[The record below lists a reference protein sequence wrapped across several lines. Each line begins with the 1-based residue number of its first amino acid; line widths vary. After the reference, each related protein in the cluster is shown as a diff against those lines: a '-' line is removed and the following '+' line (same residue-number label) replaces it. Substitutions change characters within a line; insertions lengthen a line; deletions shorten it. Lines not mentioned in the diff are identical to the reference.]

1 MTTALLVAPV
11 ELTPVTAVADA
22 SETVAKADAGP
33 YRQWNPSAIACYL
46 RKANCEGCFY
56 NGFFDDKAYGCN
68 MADAV
73 QHLLRRVGPP
83 EARHLKR
90 CI

>member
-1 MTTALLVAPV
+1 MNSALLLAPDV
-11 ELTPVTAVADA
+11 VDEAVVHVNSCRTD
-22 SETVAKADAGP
+22 VGP

-56 NGFFDDKAYGCN
+56 NGFFDEKAYGCH

-73 QHLLRRVGPP
+73 KHLLRRVGPP

>member
-1 MTTALLVAPV
+1 MNSALL
-11 ELTPVTAVADA
+11 LTPEVENPTAIENGRGDV
-22 SETVAKADAGP
+22 GP

-56 NGFFDDKAYGCN
+56 NGFFDEKAYGCH

-73 QHLLRRVGPP
+73 KHLLRRVGPP